1 MEEELGVV
9 VDVGQRLTVVKHA
22 YTHFRITLHAFWC
35 RLSDGEPR
43 CLDCA
48 ALRWML
54 PHELDQLPMSVADRR
69 IARAVRS
76 EIALSQSE
84 G

>member
-9 VDVGQRLTVVKHA
+9 VDVGQQLAVVEHA

-35 RLSDGEPR
+35 RLAEGEPQ

-48 ALRWML
+48 AFRWVV
-54 PHELDQLPMSVADRR
+54 PSDLDELPMSVADRK
-69 IARAVRS
+69 V
-76 EIALSQSE
+76 ALSLRGE
-84 G
+84 GLAPEESP